1 MRSHTQRAGRL
12 LVLVAVLML
21 TPDAALACPV
31 CGTPGTEETGR
42 AYFTMTLVLSGL
54 PLAMIGGVGYWVYR
68 RVAAHDA
75 AIDADR
81 PSR

>member
-1 MRSHTQRAGRL
+1 MKTHAQGAARL
-12 LVLVAVLML
+12 LVLMAVLML
-21 TPDAALACPV
+21 APEAAFACPV
-31 CGTPGTEETGR
+31 CGTPGTEEAGR

-75 AIDADR
+75 AADADR